1 RGSSAKITDIIALIE
16 GIAFQT
22 NILALNAAVEAAR
35 AGEQGISQVHQAVNQ
50 MDDVT
55 QQNAALVEQVSA
67 ASRSL
72 MEQAASLNQ
81 LVNTFIL
88 ASDSGSVGAA
98 RNPAPVRSVSL
109 RSQPVVA
116 AAGNDNWQ
124 RF

>member
-1 RGSSAKITDIIALIE
+1 
-16 GIAFQT
+16 
-22 NILALNAAVEAAR
+22 
-35 AGEQGISQVHQAVNQ
+35 QGISQVHQAVNQ

-55 QQNAALVEQVSA
+55 QQNAALVEQASA

-98 RNPAPVRSVSL
+98 RNPALVSVQSL
-109 RSQPVVA
+109 SLGSGPVVA
-116 AAGNDNWQ
+116 AAGDDNWQ